1 MKIKIEVEC
10 TPMEARSF
18 LGLPDLTELQKNATE
33 EMMDRIRASG
43 GTMDPESLMK
53 TWFEG
58 GDVSG
63 GEQTMKNFWSAAGVK
78 SDSKPE

>member
-1 MKIKIEVEC
+1 
-10 TPMEARSF
+10 
-18 LGLPDLTELQKNATE
+18 
-33 EMMDRIRASG
+33 MMDRIRASV

-53 TWFEG
+53 PWFGG

-78 SDSKPE
+78 SDPKSE